1 MGLPAVP
8 KKRNRYSKNKNPR
21 SYSEISQTVRTW
33 SALFECDGPFVV
45 IHTVAKVTIGEG
57 SKKELYDV
65 TVKGTRNV
73 TDACCA
79 HGAKKLLHISSTEAL
94 PRGLRLKEDLSNYI
108 PCPKRARKGYARAK
122 SEADAIVLN
131 AVKER
136 GLNASLLL
144 LAGVL
149 GPGDYSNSHM
159 SQMFIDYIEGRLPAS
174 IRGGYNDFD
183 IRDVAEV
190 LPAVV
195 ERAKKGESYIFANKP
210 DTINDSLAVVS
221 EMTGKKMLP
230 TLPLWTAYVGLPF
243 LSLAAKVRKKRP
255 LYTGAALASIKEK
268 PTFPSEKPSANSVI
282 RPVRS
287 KRRCAITSNFSRKT
301 AWSSYE
307 DPFHLLYGHLQHAV
321 SDRSRH

>member
-1 MGLPAVP
+1 M
-8 KKRNRYSKNKNPR
+8 
-21 SYSEISQTVRTW
+21 
-33 SALFECDGPFVV
+33 
-45 IHTVAKVTIGEG
+45 
-57 SKKELYDV
+57 
-65 TVKGTRNV
+65 
-73 TDACCA
+73 
-79 HGAKKLLHISSTEAL
+79 

-122 SEADAIVLN
+122 SEADAVVLN

-230 TLPLWTAYVGLPF
+230 TLPLWVAYVGLPF
-243 LSLAAKVRKKRP
+243 LSLAAKARKKRP

-268 PTFPSEKPSANSVI
+268 ADFPIGK
-282 RPVRS
+282 
-287 KRRCAITSNFSRKT
+287 
-301 AWSSYE
+301 
-307 DPFHLLYGHLQHAV
+307 AV
-321 SDRSRH
+321 SEFGYSPRPLKETVRDHVEFLAENGMVRL